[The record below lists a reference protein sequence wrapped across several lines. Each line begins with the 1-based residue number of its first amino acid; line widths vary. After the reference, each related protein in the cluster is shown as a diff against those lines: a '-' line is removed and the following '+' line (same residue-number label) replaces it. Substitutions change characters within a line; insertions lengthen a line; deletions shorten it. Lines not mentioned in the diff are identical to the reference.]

1 MEESTRMLQATCTI
15 PARPDS
21 CAHPRAASSWCCL
34 ESSSLEIHSL
44 PTVAVGSLKLSSTPC
59 LKVKTPTHTEY
70 SLPPGLFI
78 STGVCVCGGGAKH
91 HSQVKRVHWF
101 KEKPDA
107 KEMGGR
113 LARTDGLCSK
123 INALNLLKE
132 IREDNSNTKLE
143 QDIVLNEPS
152 GRVRHEEGKC
162 LD

>member
-1 MEESTRMLQATCTI
+1 MVLLGELQSGN
-15 PARPDS
+15 P
-21 CAHPRAASSWCCL
+21 
-34 ESSSLEIHSL
+34 
-44 PTVAVGSLKLSSTPC
+44 VAVGSLELSSTPC
-59 LKVKTPTHTEY
+59 LKVKTPTHREY

-78 STGVCVCGGGAKH
+78 STGVCGAGEQNTTH
-91 HSQVKRVHWF
+91 RS
-101 KEKPDA
+101 KEYTGSKKDGKPDA

-143 QDIVLNEPS
+143 QDIILNEPS
-152 GRVRHEEGKC
+152 GRVRHEERKC